1 MAKTA
6 GIVVIGNEILS
17 GKVVDTNS
25 PYLCQEL
32 RPLGVDVRRIVVLP
46 DDVEVIAGHVAAFA
60 SAFATGTVLAATFTA
75 SAAVL
80 LSLIHI

>member
-6 GIVVIGNEILS
+6 GVVVIGNEILS

-32 RPLGVDVRRIVVLP
+32 RTLGVDVRRIVVVP
-46 DDVEVIAGHVAAFA
+46 DEIAVIASDV
-60 SAFATGTVLAATFTA
+60 VTF
-75 SAAVL
+75 SQVREL
-80 LSLIHI
+80 VGP

>member
-6 GIVVIGNEILS
+6 GILVIGNEILS

-32 RPLGVDVRRIVVLP
+32 HTLGVDVQRICVVPRRTLGEHLP
-46 DDVEVIAGHVAAFA
+46 NATPCGAPYIRSCRIE
-60 SAFATGTVLAATFTA
+60 SARCRG
-75 SAAVL
+75 S
-80 LSLIHI
+80 